1 MIPTAAK
8 CCGSNGCRYGWL
20 GSLARAVITDDHAQV
35 NVPKLLEVLDKAV
48 DTRYVPQC
56 WWTHQTG
63 AMLVECA

>member
-1 MIPTAAK
+1 M
-8 CCGSNGCRYGWL
+8 
-20 GSLARAVITDDHAQV
+20 ITDDHAQV